1 MVAVIVVVPRLI
13 AVVAVVVIVLV
24 ALVVV
29 VVHFMRHINGRPK
42 SHRRQVNKAAT
53 SYKKMFSTT
62 AAATTKI
69 VGAPD
74 KSQMIEAPVKYY
86 Y

>member
-29 VVHFMRHINGRPK
+29 VVVHFMRHINGRPK

-53 SYKKMFSTT
+53 SY
-62 AAATTKI
+62 TKN
-69 VGAPD
+69 VFDDGCCHN
-74 KSQMIEAPVKYY
+74 
-86 Y
+86 

>member
-29 VVHFMRHINGRPK
+29 VVVHFMRHINGRPK
-42 SHRRQVNKAAT
+42 SHRRQVNKAAS
-53 SYKKMFSTT
+53 SY
-62 AAATTKI
+62 TKN
-69 VGAPD
+69 VFDDGCCHN
-74 KSQMIEAPVKYY
+74 
-86 Y
+86 